1 MGFFRDLIGVSPK
14 TDITAQLAPP
24 VVTDAFNFYSQ
35 FSPFQTVSR
44 NEAISVPSV
53 MRCRNLIATTI
64 GVMNLE
70 TYSKATKEELPNLP
84 WVNQLSKSAPNS
96 VIITALVD
104 ALFFY
109 GVGYLEVTEVYQD
122 DNRPARFD
130 FVNNIRVTV
139 QLNKNNTFVDFYSV
153 DGVERPM
160 SGVGSLITVQ
170 SPIDGILISGARTLR
185 AAIDLEKAV
194 SVASSTPQPAGI
206 LKNNGADMGEKEVAG
221 LLAAWRSARAN
232 RSTAYLTASLEYQP
246 TSFSPK
252 DMLYVDGLQNMATQ
266 IARLCNVPAYYISAD
281 TGNNSMTYANVQDER
296 RQFVALSLQP
306 YISAIESRFSM
317 DDLTPNTQFVA
328 FDMDSG
334 FLRANPLERLAVIEK
349 MLALNLITV
358 EQAREMEELSPNG
371 NN

>member
-1 MGFFRDLIGVSPK
+1 MGFFRDLIGITQKS
-14 TDITAQLAPP
+14 DIKAELAPP
-24 VVTDAFNFYSQ
+24 VVVDPFTYYSQ
-35 FSPFQTVSR
+35 FTPFQSVSR
-44 NEAISVPSV
+44 AEAISVPSV

-64 GVMNLE
+64 GVMQLG

-96 VIITALVD
+96 VILTALID
-104 ALFFY
+104 ALLFY
-109 GVGYLEVTEVYQD
+109 GTAYLEVTEVYQD

-130 FVNNIRVTV
+130 FVNNTRVQV
-139 QLNKNNTFVDFYSV
+139 QLNKENTFVDFYTV
-153 DGVERPM
+153 DGRQRPM
-160 SGVGSLITVQ
+160 AGVGSLVTFQ
-170 SPIDGILISGARTLR
+170 SPIDGILHAGSRILR
-185 AAIDLEKAV
+185 AAIDLEKAAANA
-194 SVASSTPQPAGI
+194 ASAPTPAGI
-206 LKNNGADMGEKEVAG
+206 LKNNGADLGEKEVAG
-221 LLAAWRSARAN
+221 LLAAWRRSRAE
-232 RSTAYLTASLEYQP
+232 RSTAYLTSTLDFQP

-252 DMLYVDGLQNMATQ
+252 DMTYNDSIQMMSTQ
-266 IARLCNVPAYYISAD
+266 VARLCNVPAYYISAD
-281 TGNNSMTYANVQDER
+281 MNNSLTYANVQDER

-306 YISAIESRFSM
+306 YISCVESRLSM

-349 MLALNLITV
+349 MLALELITV